1 MSVIFTTVAS
11 VLLVIA
17 AGYALSRF
25 LLTDDVFWQ
34 GVSRLCYWV
43 LFPLMLVKVLSG
55 ADFSGSW
62 LGSLVIVLLGAL
74 LLMLAYSLL
83 VGRWLGLAGPSV
95 EL

>member
-34 GVSRLCYWV
+34 GVSRLCY
-43 LFPLMLVKVLSG
+43 
-55 ADFSGSW
+55 
-62 LGSLVIVLLGAL
+62 
-74 LLMLAYSLL
+74 
-83 VGRWLGLAGPSV
+83 
-95 EL
+95 